1 MLAKNLHPDAAPSGG
16 QTPPAPKNKKDYT
29 PTADADFLTVCKAVM
44 LSWLANPA
52 ITLLWINQAAYAAM
66 VAAYET
72 SYSTRLSDGS
82 VRPSITQ
89 TLSQLDKQMD
99 DAISEV
105 KVYIQK
111 KFKKANA
118 EAQYARYG
126 IINVNGSYRL
136 PRDRDNRKTSLP
148 LMIAAIAADGFGA
161 EEFGTAFWTTMKTD
175 YELALSNA
183 GDTDSLV
190 SKGASGKNQQKKNIT
205 KVMNALR
212 YVLRGNYPDTYAA
225 VYREWGWQKEDY

>member
-1 MLAKNLHPDAAPSGG
+1 MLTKQLHADAADAGG
-16 QTPPAPKNKKDYT
+16 ATPAPKKAKKDYT
-29 PTADADFLTVCKAVM
+29 PRADADFLTVCKAVM
-44 LSWLANPA
+44 ISWLANPA

-82 VRPSITQ
+82 MRPSITQ
-89 TLSQLDKQMD
+89 TLDQLDKQMD
-99 DAISEV
+99 DALSEV

-126 IINVNGSYRL
+126 IIHNKNTYQL

-148 LMIAAIAADGFGA
+148 LMIAAIATDGFGA
-161 EEFGTAFWTTMKTD
+161 EEFGTVFWTTMKTN

-190 SKGASGKNQQKKNIT
+190 SKGAAGKNEQKKNIT

-212 YVLRGNYPDTYAA
+212 FVLRGNYPDTYAA